1 MPPGSSRL
9 FIDTHWS
16 VVLRAKSSH
25 TERLQALETLF
36 RTYSKPLSFLIE
48 HTGFATHEVDDLL
61 QEFYLTRILLAESL
75 DKVHP
80 DKGRFRCYLTTL
92 LRNFLK
98 DEWDRRNAKKRQ
110 FLNHAE
116 RMDEPDEQGDPLRQY
131 ASTTLSVE
139 EQIDRVWARQ
149 IFDNAMAR
157 LRGECAGLGKA
168 HLFDRVSSY
177 LHEDLEN
184 CSWDGIAAEL
194 GMNAGTVRTAA
205 TRIKQRWKFL
215 IREEVRQ
222 TVADEKE
229 WEAELAYLVSL
240 MGR

>member
-1 MPPGSSRL
+1 
-9 FIDTHWS
+9 
-16 VVLRAKSSH
+16 
-25 TERLQALETLF
+25 
-36 RTYSKPLSFLIE
+36 
-48 HTGFATHEVDDLL
+48 
-61 QEFYLTRILLAESL
+61 
-75 DKVHP
+75 
-80 DKGRFRCYLTTL
+80 
-92 LRNFLK
+92 
-98 DEWDRRNAKKRQ
+98 
-110 FLNHAE
+110 
-116 RMDEPDEQGDPLRQY
+116 MDEPDEQGDPLRQY

-222 TVADEKE
+222 TVADEKGMGSRIGVLGVLDGTLA
-229 WEAELAYLVSL
+229 AELDPCHERSRSQTPKDACPRCGTPAAPQLAHAQRACFDRRSVVRTRSATPL
-240 MGR
+240 AI